1 MDKNE
6 AVVRVLNNKK
16 GDDDFTGAA
25 RIPGKWWLFR
35 RCWFPS
41 IRFPRFLSHA
51 TKYRYLHILKTN
63 IAKYRS
69 TSVSECNFDKPAY
82 FLAIGFIRFSKNVWC
97 SWLEAFINSFESDL
111 WKSTF
116 QQRTSFPGMGWRAWS
131 HHHPLVHKAPSSGP
145 WLPPWWASHRGW

>member
-16 GDDDFTGAA
+16 GDDDFTRAT

-41 IRFPRFLSHA
+41 FRFSRFLSHA

-63 IAKYRS
+63 VAKYRS

-82 FLAIGFIRFSKNVWC
+82 FFAIGFIRFSKKV
-97 SWLEAFINSFESDL
+97 
-111 WKSTF
+111 
-116 QQRTSFPGMGWRAWS
+116 
-131 HHHPLVHKAPSSGP
+131 
-145 WLPPWWASHRGW
+145 

>member
-16 GDDDFTGAA
+16 GDDDFTRAT

-41 IRFPRFLSHA
+41 FRFPRFLSHA

-63 IAKYRS
+63 VAKYRS

-82 FLAIGFIRFSKNVWC
+82 FLAIGFIRFSKNV
-97 SWLEAFINSFESDL
+97 
-111 WKSTF
+111 
-116 QQRTSFPGMGWRAWS
+116 
-131 HHHPLVHKAPSSGP
+131 
-145 WLPPWWASHRGW
+145 